1 MAETYSVEYQALY
14 ITKPVAKVQRQAVW
28 ERGMPFTYTQLLVG
42 TIGDTC
48 VIVQLPPFSLLDIV
62 GSWFKG
68 QGFTAAMTLSL
79 GWKAYTDKDGILQ
92 PASATGLYNA
102 LDVSNTAFAITG
114 GANQSATPDDAITEM
129 SAFGF
134 KDFQNQSPV
143 DLFFTFGAAA
153 PGVAAQVH
161 GIMKFYNIG

>member
-1 MAETYSVEYQALY
+1 MAETYSLEYQTLY
-14 ITKPVAKVQRQAVW
+14 INKPVAKVQRQAVW
-28 ERGMPFTYTQLLVG
+28 ERGQKFSYTQPVAG
-42 TIGDTC
+42 TAGDTL
-48 VIVQLPPFSLLDIV
+48 VIVQLPPFSLLDIA

-92 PASATGLYNA
+92 PANATGIYNA
-102 LDVSNTAFAITG
+102 LDVSNTSFGITG
-114 GANQSATPDDAITEM
+114 FANQSATPDDALTEM
-129 SAFGF
+129 SALGY
-134 KDFQNQSPV
+134 KDFENQSPV

-153 PGVAAQVH
+153 PGVAATVH